1 MGTVAS
7 LLAEHVSFRCTSV
20 DRIGIRGYIPGLM
33 YEGGMVKFLVERGNN
48 IPSPAALNRN
58 HDRLIRQLDALVSA
72 AGVPVMRFQAGQS
85 KEDLAR
91 PYQDAAAGSGRFGL
105 VLVGKAQERTS
116 SWRGFVDDSHAAHRP
131 NHPHIAWRR
140 QSAMP
145 DHWYFYFADDQWGP
159 TSLRLCS
166 YAPYP
171 LWVNANGHEWAKRQ
185 LAQAGVGFQ
194 ALDNGLRAV
203 EDPVQA
209 HRICAR
215 LGAGHVRDLLR
226 RMMTVMPDPL
236 TLADRRAGFDWAFSV
251 AQLEISDTAVFDQP
265 RRARA
270 WFETAIG
277 CHLDLGRPEQVSL
290 VVDRKVINRGRS
302 KTPGRFATQVITR
315 DVAPQLQI
323 HYKSSKAK
331 AYLKEGRALRVET
344 TVNNAKDFD
353 VHKTLNTDNW
363 RALRR
368 LGAAT
373 NARFLAALGEGQPGL
388 PDPATLESVVLPS
401 IHDGQRAPA
410 LRFGDPRTMSLLA
423 SIASFAHV
431 IGGLTN
437 KGLRAHMAHLWHP
450 GYSPAQATYDLRRL
464 RLKGFIERVEH
475 TNTYRVTQHGLRIA
489 AFFTQLASRVVIPTL
504 TDLAALAQ
512 PRPPAPR
519 PLITAWKTY
528 DRELHKLLR
537 TTRLAARPENLP
549 QTLRT

>member
-7 LLAEHVSFRCTSV
+7 LLAEHVSFRCVSV

-33 YEGGMVKFLVERGNN
+33 YEGGVVKFLVEQGNS

-58 HDRLIRQLDALVSA
+58 RQRLVSELDALVSA
-72 AGVPVMRFQAGQS
+72 LDVPMVRFKTGQS
-85 KEDLAR
+85 KEDTAR
-91 PYQDAAAGSGRFGL
+91 PYQDAAAGAGRFGL

-116 SWRGFVDDSHAAHRP
+116 SWRGFIDDSHAAHRP
-131 NHPHIAWRR
+131 NHPHIVWRR
-140 QSAMP
+140 QSSVP
-145 DHWYFYFADDQWGP
+145 DHWYLYFADEQWGP
-159 TSLRLCS
+159 ASLRLCS

-171 LWVNANGHEWAKRQ
+171 LWVNANGHEWAKVQ
-185 LAQAGVGFQ
+185 LARAGVGFQ

-203 EDPVQA
+203 EDPVLA

-226 RMMTVMPDPL
+226 RMMAVVPDPL
-236 TLADRRAGFDWAFSV
+236 TTADRRAGFDWAFSI

-270 WFETAIG
+270 WFEAAIG

-290 VVDRKVINRGRS
+290 VVDRKVINRGRF
-302 KTPGRFATQVITR
+302 KTPGRFATEVITR
-315 DVAPQLQI
+315 DIAPQLQI

-344 TVNNAKDFD
+344 TVNNAEDFA
-353 VHKTLNTDNW
+353 VHKTLNADNW

-388 PDPATLESVVLPS
+388 PDPVTLESVVLPS

-410 LRFGDPRTMSLLA
+410 LRFGDPRTMALLA
-423 SIASFAHV
+423 SIASFTHV

-437 KGLRAHMAHLWHP
+437 KGLRAHMAHLWQP
-450 GYSPAQATYDLRRL
+450 DYSPAQATYDLRRL

-475 TNTYRVTQHGLRIA
+475 TNTYRVTQQGLRIA

-504 TDLAALAQ
+504 TELATMAR

-519 PLITAWKTY
+519 PLLTAWKAY

-537 TTRLAARPENLP
+537 TTRLAA
-549 QTLRT
+549 